1 MPCLPEVLADI
12 EETIEDETCLIDE
25 LEVTVADPGTKVS
38 NNHHIPRADYI
49 PRFTPIVYIS
59 RLTYSLHFYV
69 V

>member
-38 NNHHIPRADYI
+38 NNHHISRAGI
-49 PRFTPIVYIS
+49 HS
-59 RLTYSLHFYV
+59 
-69 V
+69 